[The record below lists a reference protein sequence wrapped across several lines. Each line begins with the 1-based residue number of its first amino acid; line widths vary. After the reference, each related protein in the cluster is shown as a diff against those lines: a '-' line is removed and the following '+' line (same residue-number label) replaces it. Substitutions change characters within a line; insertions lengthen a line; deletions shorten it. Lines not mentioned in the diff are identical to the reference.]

1 LIVAAFQIFGYTD
14 DTAMTK
20 SVAESLIQMKSFDA
34 KDMAKRFTLEYYRQ
48 PKRGYG
54 NNVVDVFANLRIIN
68 YDRPYEPARMQFAG
82 YGSYGNGGAMR
93 ISPIALFGFHL
104 SDEQLIEMASN
115 CAQITHANRNGYNGA
130 ILQCLAIHQALHTQ
144 CSLNNSSFDV
154 KHYLNVLIEKMD
166 KIENNTQE
174 SEENASQQQSKPFSD
189 KLLKI
194 KQILESDSQGLDLT
208 SEEVAVLLGNEIS
221 ALKSVPVAIYS
232 VLRAQKPLN
241 DFESD
246 NPFVRTLYFALS
258 LGGDTDTIASMA
270 CSIAGALYGIDSI
283 PDVLQKHC
291 EDIDVIAKYSE
302 NLYNLVAN
310 DS

>member
-1 LIVAAFQIFGYTD
+1 
-14 DTAMTK
+14 
-20 SVAESLIQMKSFDA
+20 VAESLIQMKSFNA
-34 KDMAKRFTLEYYRQ
+34 KDMAKRFTLEYFKQ

-54 NNVVDVFANLRIIN
+54 SNVVDVFANLKIIN
-68 YDRPYEPARMQFAG
+68 YDRPYEPARIQFAG
-82 YGSYGNGGAMR
+82 NGSYGNGGAMR

-130 ILQCLAIHQALHTQ
+130 ILQCLAIHHALHTK
-144 CSLNNSSFDV
+144 CSLNDSSFDV
-154 KHYLNVLIEKMD
+154 KHYLNILIEKMD
-166 KIENNTQE
+166 KIENKTQE

-189 KLLKI
+189 KLLKM

-208 SEEVAVLLGNEIS
+208 SEEVAALLGNEIS

-258 LGGDTDTIASMA
+258 LGGDTDTIACMA

-283 PDVLQKHC
+283 PDVLQRHC
-291 EDIDVIAKYSE
+291 EDIDVIKKYSDD
-302 NLYNLVAN
+302 LYNLVAN
-310 DS
+310 NS